1 MFHRSRHFPRL
12 RALTAFLLAS
22 TATQSSA
29 YAQEFPKAPPT
40 NASECADILAEVIA
54 AVVISGNSAG
64 DFMRETNADNIL
76 RDYCARGLY
85 EQAYQYGKDHFD
97 GFMELNTSSSS
108 SSDLKPECKVER
120 GAIGQWKVLAT
131 AERYYL
137 TQSVLISSLDEN
149 RVRSGSAVFV
159 VAGKPSE
166 PGRELRLGVQFVGT
180 FNPVMLDVEIK
191 DTAGGEP
198 KRASVP
204 VETGQVLNLTVP
216 GASFAGNATLEISG
230 SFGGVELFLTRVIY
244 KDVHQASFAVYD
256 DIDRLKQRR
265 RRGRCVDRQCF
276 LTTACCDL
284 IGLDDD
290 CFELRTLR
298 NFRDRALPSLPGGS
312 RDVALY
318 YAAAPVILEAMRRTG
333 SERALL
339 RYYLSHILPCAVLA
353 HLGFHERTR
362 RLYRGL
368 MRRLVATY
376 APEIAL

>member
-40 NASECADILAEVIA
+40 NASECADILAEVIT

-108 SSDLKPECKVER
+108 SDLKPECKVER
-120 GAIGQWKVLAT
+120 GAIGQWQVFAT

-159 VAGKPSE
+159 VTGKPSE
-166 PGRELRLGVQFVGT
+166 PGRELRLRVKFVGT

-244 KDVHQASFAVYD
+244 KDVHKASFAVYD

-290 CFELRTLR
+290 CFELRALR
-298 NFRDRALPSLPGGS
+298 DFRDRALPAMPGGN
-312 RDVALY
+312 DDIAAY
-318 YAAAPVILEAMRRTG
+318 YATAPVILEAMRRAG
-333 SERALL
+333 AERALL
-339 RYYLSHILPCAVLA
+339 RFYVSHILPCALLA
-353 HLGFHERTR
+353 RAGLNAPTR
-362 RLYRGL
+362 RLYRDL
-368 MRRLVATY
+368 MRRLVTTY
-376 APEIAL
+376 APEATMI